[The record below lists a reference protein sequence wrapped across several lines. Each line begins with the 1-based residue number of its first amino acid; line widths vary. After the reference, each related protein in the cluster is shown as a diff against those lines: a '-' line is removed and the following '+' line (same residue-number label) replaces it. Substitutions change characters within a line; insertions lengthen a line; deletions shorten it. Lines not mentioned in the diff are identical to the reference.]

1 MKFRSFFLEPTKH
14 IISSNSGEN
23 EKEKCAKI
31 LGQKKSRHA
40 SSISSFFNFFLP
52 FCYMLTM
59 LLSAFVSF
67 LGFLFYFILCINAT
81 FPFIFFLNK
90 KIKKKTGHNFCFNN
104 LGVIAFLF

>member
-1 MKFRSFFLEPTKH
+1 MEKILVKFRSYFLEPTKH

-67 LGFLFYFILCINAT
+67 GFSVLFYFIHKCYLSVY
-81 FPFIFFLNK
+81 FFLK
-90 KIKKKTGHNFCFNN
+90 
-104 LGVIAFLF
+104 